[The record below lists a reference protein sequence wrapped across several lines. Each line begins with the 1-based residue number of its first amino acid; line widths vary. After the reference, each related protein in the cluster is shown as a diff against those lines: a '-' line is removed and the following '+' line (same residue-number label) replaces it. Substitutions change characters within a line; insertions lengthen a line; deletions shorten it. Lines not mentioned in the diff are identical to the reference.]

1 MKPLFLDTGQQ
12 AALAIPEGK
21 ETDVVRPE
29 GICLEAHSRP
39 QSREGDPQS
48 GCVEETESGGSEELM
63 QLEVTRQSSGGEG
76 GGWKNGSKQLCLG
89 VPLSLY

>member
-48 GCVEETESGGSEELM
+48 GCVEKTE
-63 QLEVTRQSSGGEG
+63 R
-76 GGWKNGSKQLCLG
+76 G
-89 VPLSLY
+89 VQRS